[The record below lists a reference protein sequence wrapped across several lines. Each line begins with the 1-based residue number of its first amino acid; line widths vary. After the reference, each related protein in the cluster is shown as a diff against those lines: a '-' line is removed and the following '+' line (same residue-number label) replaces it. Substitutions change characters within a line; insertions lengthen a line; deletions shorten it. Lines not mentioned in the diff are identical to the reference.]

1 MRNPKLI
8 IDEYT
13 ANVNTVCHKLL
24 EGINA
29 QENLN
34 LKTKWDFFEYRSKV
48 RKTEFDVNGI
58 QYQFHGRGCFAFDG
72 ELFLDWNFGY
82 RSRWCG
88 IDPWIL
94 GMTLERNKSSDIEYY
109 DGKLLKEACEHAL
122 AKGEMFEKNGL
133 YHDSIPINETFA
145 PAFPKDYDTLVIE
158 HFDHRWTISRNKI
171 IDRFLRKS
179 IRIHNQV
186 YNSENMYIL
195 RFFLDRKE
203 IYTIPYDD
211 ICYPE
216 NAIKIMT
223 DDIIWNLRK
232 NQ

>member
-13 ANVNTVCHKLL
+13 ANVNTVCRKLL

-72 ELFLDWNFGY
+72 EL
-82 RSRWCG
+82 
-88 IDPWIL
+88 
-94 GMTLERNKSSDIEYY
+94 
-109 DGKLLKEACEHAL
+109 LKEACEHAL
-122 AKGEMFEKNGL
+122 AKGEMF
-133 YHDSIPINETFA
+133 
-145 PAFPKDYDTLVIE
+145 
-158 HFDHRWTISRNKI
+158 
-171 IDRFLRKS
+171 
-179 IRIHNQV
+179 
-186 YNSENMYIL
+186 ENMYIL